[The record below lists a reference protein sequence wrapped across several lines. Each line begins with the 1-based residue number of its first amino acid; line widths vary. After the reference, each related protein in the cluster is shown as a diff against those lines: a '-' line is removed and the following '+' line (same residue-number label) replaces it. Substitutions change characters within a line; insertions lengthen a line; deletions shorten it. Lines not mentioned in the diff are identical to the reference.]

1 VQLIIPALNEER
13 RLPVTLRELREWC
26 RIGTDIPI
34 PIEVIVVDNGSADQT
49 AAIAATFDSPLMPV
63 RVLTC
68 SVPGKGAAVRAG
80 VLQST
85 ADVVGFMDADGATDL
100 SAVADA
106 LAALSAGA
114 DVAIGSRAVPGSQ
127 TFVRHSRVRVVGA
140 WIYRSLAGCVVP
152 GIADTQCGFKV
163 MRGDAARALL
173 DTPTVPGFSFDVELL
188 ARAQRDRLV
197 IAELP
202 VTWVDVPGSTFE
214 PARHGA
220 RAFGDL
226 AVIGWRTRR
235 RPRLAE
241 VRTTP
246 PTQAGV
252 VLPPLAPAAGE
263 S

>member
-1 VQLIIPALNEER
+1 VQLIIPALNEAR
-13 RLPVTLRELREWC
+13 RLPATLTALREWC
-26 RIGTDIPI
+26 RTGTDIPV
-34 PIEVIVVDNGSADQT
+34 PIEVIVVDNGSTDRT
-49 AAIAATFDSPLMPV
+49 AAVAATFDSPVLPV
-63 RVLTC
+63 RVIEC
-68 SVPGKGAAVRAG
+68 AVPGKGAAVRAG
-80 VLQST
+80 VLHST

-106 LAALSAGA
+106 LAALSTGA
-114 DVAIGSRAVPGSQ
+114 DLAIGSRAVPGSQ
-127 TFVRHSRVRVVGA
+127 TFVRHSRVRVIGA
-140 WIYRSLAGCVVP
+140 WLYRSLAGRVVP

-235 RPRLAE
+235 SARPAD
-241 VRTTP
+241 VRSASSAP
-246 PTQAGV
+246 AGV

-263 S
+263 G